1 MRIDRIVLN
10 NFLSYTDLDVCF
22 KPGLNVIE
30 GKNAVGKTNL
40 IDAIYLGAIGR
51 SSKGLKDRELISWD
65 AAADGTAYV
74 KLFIGKEY
82 SSHTVETTFSRNGK
96 NISVDELPIAKL
108 GEIMGVLN
116 VVFFSPDEM
125 KLIKE
130 SPEYRRKFLDV
141 SLSQQSKKYFYAL
154 IKYNKYLAQRNK
166 VLKDMSDD
174 KSKIDMLRVLN
185 PYLAEY
191 SAIIASMR
199 YEFVAKLSDIAA
211 DKHSFLT
218 DGAEKLKISYLGDFG
233 QEGASK
239 ENYLDLLDESI
250 DKDLR
255 LEFTSV
261 GVHRDDLK
269 ITSDGVDLRKF
280 GSQGQQRTSVLSL
293 KLAETELFRRETGEY
308 PVLLLDDVLSELD
321 LKRKKALFSSID
333 GLQTFITCTSFD
345 RRYAKEY
352 TRYVVKDGK
361 IKEMKK

>member
-1 MRIDRIVLN
+1 MEIERVVLN
-10 NFLSYTDLDVCF
+10 NFLSYQSLDAEF
-22 KPGLNVIE
+22 HSGLNVIE

-40 IDAIYLGAIGR
+40 VDAMYLGAVGR
-51 SSKGLKDRELISWD
+51 SAKGLKDKELINWNTKD
-65 AAADGTAYV
+65 ADKAYV
-74 KLFIGKEY
+74 KIFIKKEF
-82 SSHTVETTFSRNGK
+82 SHHTVETTFSKQGK
-96 NISVDELPIAKL
+96 LIAIDGLPIAKL

-130 SPEYRRKFLDV
+130 SPEYRRRFLDI

-166 VLKDMSDD
+166 VLKDMVDE
-174 KSKIDMLRVLN
+174 KSKIDMVQVLN

-199 YEFVAKLSDIAA
+199 YEFVEKLSEFASE
-211 DKHSFLT
+211 KHAFLT
-218 DGAEKLKISYLGDFG
+218 DGAEKLAVSYLGDFG
-233 QEGASK
+233 KEGASK
-239 ENYLDLLDESI
+239 ENYLDLLNETIS
-250 DKDLR
+250 KDIR

-269 ITSDGVDLRKF
+269 IASNGVDLRKF

-293 KLAETELFRRETGEY
+293 KLAETELFKAETGEY

-321 LKRKKALFSSID
+321 LKRKKALFSTID
-333 GLQTFITCTSFD
+333 KVQTFITCTSFD
-345 RRYAKEY
+345 KRYAKEY

-361 IKEMKK
+361 IKETK